1 MMCFSFV
8 LDCIQPMSGTI
19 ILTYVTDF
27 REHIKSQHDRKFF
40 DLRHYDSV
48 DRISATALAS
58 MRRLYPEVF
67 GTGKFMEKH
76 YSEGFKGEVEVLSPV
91 VKTDKTRNG
100 FNMAT
105 RPNGFDEPK
114 WM

>member
-1 MMCFSFV
+1 MIYFSFA
-8 LDCIQPMSGTI
+8 LDYVPPMSGM
-19 ILTYVTDF
+19 ILIYAVDF
-27 REHIKSQHDRKFF
+27 REHIKSQHDQKFF
-40 DLRHYDSV
+40 ELRSYDSV
-48 DRISATALAS
+48 DRISATALGS
-58 MRRLYPEVF
+58 MKRLYPEVF
-67 GTGKFMEKH
+67 GTEKFMEKH

-91 VKTDKTRNG
+91 VKMNRTRNG